1 MDPMVIFLLVL
12 AAIVRAPE
20 VNGST
25 KPWIHTEELSA
36 ERGTEVILPCH
47 LKLPECGGLHS
58 VKWYHNSTRI
68 LMFSESAGLT
78 RTANDI
84 ATKAE
89 IINEANATTILLKI
103 PNIKL
108 TYEGLYKCEPTYAAV
123 NRECN
128 YMQQIALTV
137 TVRPKYVRVIDEVSK
152 STLPS
157 GTSLGPIN
165 EGDKIILNCESDKG
179 RPVPE
184 VEWYRDDQR
193 LEATSTSKVDENGIG
208 ARSSKLQMQITRKEL
223 GAVFTCK
230 TSSPALKEPLTVE
243 INLNVHV
250 PPLAMDLTGFVDH
263 VVQGTNIVLEC
274 TASEAKPPANVT
286 WYNGTTVLTKDNDRL
301 EMLRTEYNLSADG
314 TSKTTSYLL
323 FTASAYDDDKTFK
336 CLTEN
341 NITRLQSP
349 RRLEKTTTIT
359 VHYPPIVKLN
369 PKNIT
374 VNETEDFLMFCNYR
388 ANPSSL
394 KKITWLRDGEELQLK
409 GDHYDGGIT
418 EQTALKVKNSTP
430 SDMGIYTCILENSV
444 GKSTTQDFIDV
455 SVLHRPTVAVT
466 TEPKV
471 PVNEE
476 DHLNVSL
483 TCEVIAGYP
492 TTLTAV
498 RWYLDGDLL
507 KELPDCASN
516 STTPTS
522 DGDVEDSATFCD
534 IDPSKLLLEAVG
546 RSFHGNYSCE
556 GRTDA
561 GWGPVSAST
570 PVAVYYKPGPA
581 TISYEPQQV
590 IRKGPLRINCLVAD
604 PGRPE
609 VTGYRWTRGSSR
621 LPNEKNSV
629 LNIKSVNLTIEAN
642 FTCLAYNEAG
652 EGEPASTFINVWAA
666 PAFIKK
672 LPSYHGS
679 PYNSPNVSIECWVEC
694 DPMCNISWMKNGVPM
709 DFSNDNRYYLQ
720 EFRHPPNPNT
730 NDFES
735 IQSILIWKL
744 TEWPGHHLNEFEDNG
759 NFTCVS
765 SGNSIGPGV
774 NSSTLFKVDFPPVNM
789 TITKSVVDVVVD
801 RIPEVVECGAT
812 AHPTPTFRWYRNDSS
827 DIFSQTHIFALKTP
841 VPQRSTG
848 TYICEAK
855 NQLGSNTISF
865 FMNVQFK
872 PKCTIEKHHINSKEY
887 VVCSAT
893 ANPKECNFT
902 WSLKNENETLEQ
914 VGEDRDDGNSY
925 LLLDSSVSNTRI
937 YVCVANNSIGF
948 SDACELRV
956 DAHNGNNSN
965 VGWWSRLDDDLKII
979 VIIVASV
986 IVLVMVI
993 ICIVVFLIFR
1003 RKRNQVKYNNRVVE
1017 LEEREHPEGG
1027 PPSPTASSHS
1037 TQGPALPTPAPR
1049 WPLKPGV
1056 LVHINRTHSL
1066 RSGLTIRG
1074 NETRHGTRVPIDEAD
1089 SYRSVVSVMGT
1100 RENSGQVRNRRP
1112 VRPFRRGK
1120 DENQRALSMSGVH
1133 DEGMLARA
1141 NRIRAMFAGQMKEPD
1156 TFPGISREKTD
1167 PNQAANN
1174 NHVDSVSE
1182 RLPEPETKT
1191 FYENL
1196 PFHGIQTPPNKLVSP
1211 KFARVSALHG
1221 TLRSSPNTMT
1231 SSSSRNT
1238 SPWPGSSGYGSTRS
1252 HLGPHY
1258 SPNNMP
1264 RNNSPEPRYNTLKPR
1279 RRKHKAQFYSLRLC
1293 RRHQNTHRNYQLY
1306 AIPIYK
1312 SCPHK
1317 NASTSTIATTL
1328 RSSEVSPTST
1338 ITRTSIAGISNLAQS
1353 DVPNSTMSISNV
1365 SGDFL
1370 NESSTVLPPTPAP
1383 RTRKTDPSR
1392 HTYQNVPPPVFPMKN
1407 LALRNIKTNSLYN
1420 YQEHY
1425 QQHQEMQQYGY
1436 PIASSSS
1443 SQLTLP
1449 LTRSLHHS
1457 SVVSPLQPSFTQTNN
1472 HRHSLMGNRLLN
1484 DGSTT
1489 LPPLSLVQSEM
1500 EDIHHHQQIDQ
1511 QQQHHQQNSSN
1522 GRRRQERR
1530 KYRNKHDRHDR
1541 KVKRRS
1547 RSDNNATNITSITTN
1562 TTTSNHH
1569 HQSAV
1574 SAGNS
1579 GPYGFSRETSFN
1591 QVQDLG
1597 IPESYKILYPH
1608 YYEDAITE
1616 CPTDYPVRNPTPPRD
1631 NSNRMINHQTPLHYA
1646 ELNLAK
1652 SRKGKRYSALRDTR
1666 PPSAP
1671 PSSTQYAELHFRDV
1685 GQEIDV

>member
-1003 RKRNQVKYNNRVVE
+1003 RKRNQVKY
-1017 LEEREHPEGG
+1017 
-1027 PPSPTASSHS
+1027 
-1037 TQGPALPTPAPR
+1037 
-1049 WPLKPGV
+1049 
-1056 LVHINRTHSL
+1056 
-1066 RSGLTIRG
+1066 
-1074 NETRHGTRVPIDEAD
+1074 
-1089 SYRSVVSVMGT
+1089 
-1100 RENSGQVRNRRP
+1100 
-1112 VRPFRRGK
+1112 
-1120 DENQRALSMSGVH
+1120 
-1133 DEGMLARA
+1133 
-1141 NRIRAMFAGQMKEPD
+1141 
-1156 TFPGISREKTD
+1156 

-1196 PFHGIQTPPNKLVSP
+1196 PFHGIQTPPN
-1211 KFARVSALHG
+1211 
-1221 TLRSSPNTMT
+1221 
-1231 SSSSRNT
+1231 
-1238 SPWPGSSGYGSTRS
+1238 
-1252 HLGPHY
+1252 
-1258 SPNNMP
+1258 
-1264 RNNSPEPRYNTLKPR
+1264 
-1279 RRKHKAQFYSLRLC
+1279 
-1293 RRHQNTHRNYQLY
+1293 
-1306 AIPIYK
+1306 
-1312 SCPHK
+1312 
-1317 NASTSTIATTL
+1317 
-1328 RSSEVSPTST
+1328 
-1338 ITRTSIAGISNLAQS
+1338 
-1353 DVPNSTMSISNV
+1353 
-1365 SGDFL
+1365 
-1370 NESSTVLPPTPAP
+1370 
-1383 RTRKTDPSR
+1383 
-1392 HTYQNVPPPVFPMKN
+1392 
-1407 LALRNIKTNSLYN
+1407 KTNSLYN

>member
-956 DAHNGNNSN
+956 DGN

-1003 RKRNQVKYNNRVVE
+1003 RKRNQVKY
-1017 LEEREHPEGG
+1017 
-1027 PPSPTASSHS
+1027 
-1037 TQGPALPTPAPR
+1037 
-1049 WPLKPGV
+1049 
-1056 LVHINRTHSL
+1056 
-1066 RSGLTIRG
+1066 
-1074 NETRHGTRVPIDEAD
+1074 
-1089 SYRSVVSVMGT
+1089 
-1100 RENSGQVRNRRP
+1100 
-1112 VRPFRRGK
+1112 
-1120 DENQRALSMSGVH
+1120 
-1133 DEGMLARA
+1133 
-1141 NRIRAMFAGQMKEPD
+1141 
-1156 TFPGISREKTD
+1156 